1 MNEMVSKHAGND
13 ISRELSYSKR
23 SNRGKYTA
31 RNMKLYAE
39 YKASGAEYSMTFVEY
54 KKKELRKRPKKKKS

>member
-1 MNEMVSKHAGND
+1 MNNMVSKSAGND

-23 SNRGKYTA
+23 SSRGKYTA

-39 YKASGAEYSMTFVEY
+39 YKESGAEYSMTFLEY
-54 KKKELRKRPKKKKS
+54 KKKQLKKK

>member
-1 MNEMVSKHAGND
+1 MHMVSKSAGND

-23 SNRGKYTA
+23 SSRGKYTA

-39 YKASGAEYSMTFVEY
+39 YKASGAEYSMTFLEYRQEY
-54 KKKELRKRPKKKKS
+54 KKKQLKKK